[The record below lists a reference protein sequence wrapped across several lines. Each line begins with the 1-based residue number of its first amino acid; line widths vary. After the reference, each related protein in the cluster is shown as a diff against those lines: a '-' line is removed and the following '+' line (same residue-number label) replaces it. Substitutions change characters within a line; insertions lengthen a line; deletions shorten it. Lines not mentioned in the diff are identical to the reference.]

1 MRYSQLRLLFNVWL
15 MSVVTVLFSSQVEA
29 RETYRAFAARIVAQ
43 AESEGDVRADL
54 EDHLFRLTN
63 SFRKSQG
70 MKALARDTS
79 PSVKLAARAHA
90 MDLLL
95 HHTMGHVASTGHDL
109 EERMRAMTNSPMI
122 LPITGENAAAWNG
135 KGAVD
140 TGRASALFQLWVK
153 SAGHRHNLLGRDYV
167 KVSIGVVVR
176 GDKFYADQIF
186 TGPSVVT
193 NMQNAAPVE
202 EGEGL
207 Y

>member
-1 MRYSQLRLLFNVWL
+1 MRFRQLRLLFNVGL
-15 MSVVTVLFSSQVEA
+15 ICLVGTLFSTACVA

-43 AESEGDVRADL
+43 AVSEGDIRADL
-54 EDHLFRLTN
+54 EDQLFRMTN
-63 SFRKSQG
+63 NFRKGQG
-70 MKALARDTS
+70 IGPLARDTS
-79 PSVKLAARAHA
+79 PSVKMAVRAHA

-95 HHTMGHVASTGHDL
+95 HHAMGHVASTGHDL

-140 TGRASALFQLWVK
+140 SGRVSALFQLWVK
-153 SAGHRHNLLGRDYV
+153 SAGHRHNLLGRDFV

-176 GDKFYADQIF
+176 GDRFYADQIF
-186 TGPSVVT
+186 TGSSVVT
-193 NMQNAAPVE
+193 NMQNSAPVE
-202 EGEGL
+202 EGAGL